1 LALGAQSRD
10 VIRLIVGQGLLLAL
24 IGIGIGLVLS
34 FALTRIIRGFLFGI
48 SASDPLTFVA
58 IPLLLTLTALI
69 ASWIPARRATKID
82 PLVALRYE

>member
-1 LALGAQSRD
+1 
-10 VIRLIVGQGLLLAL
+10 LLAL